1 MTSASVPNN
10 FDGDANGIL
19 PSKFMRELRPE
30 IYSDSAGRTD
40 YELDAAVFD
49 NHLETLTRRNQTH
62 DFETFCRK
70 LCERAICPNL
80 RGQTGPDGGGDSK
93 ADGESFA
100 VADELT
106 DIFFEG
112 EANSGRERWGFAFST
127 KAQCQRKIREDVD
140 GLIKTGRDYGRII
153 CVTSRYIKSKARAAL
168 EDELSKATGVPVMI
182 HDRTWIIEQVIDHGR
197 KDIAYNYLSVGKEI
211 TDESRLGPTDYSRL
225 QQLEE
230 IEQDL
235 ARAASGPGIGRD
247 HVLDSLVA
255 AKLSRGMEKPR
266 IETDGRF
273 ERAIRLADKY
283 GTLHQR
289 IEARYER
296 IWTAVWWHDDFGFLN
311 DEYESIEAL
320 AAEASHARTLGF
332 LVNLG
337 QLLFNAVLHDH
348 MGREAIQLDKRVEH
362 IAELLA
368 PMVADGERPNN
379 QLEAKAAL
387 LHLDMNWAA
396 ISQDAEALTQVWNGY
411 SYIIDRAKGLG
422 EFDAKRIANLIEVA
436 EAVAGD
442 DPAYSALIDKLAD
455 FVAERDG
462 GAQGALLFL
471 RRAKKLG
478 LDKHFEMIRLLSKA
492 VLELTK
498 KEHSHN
504 LEDAL
509 SLLAIA
515 YRSAG
520 LRWAAR
526 ATCIFALSTMLI
538 DAEEGERLPLRFG
551 TLLKIWISLSLDLR
565 HYPDFVVAIPLLKG
579 VIAALPYSNNNK
591 AAFTNQIHEFE
602 VIAASQV
609 LNLSDGELARLADW
623 PDVLDQNQIFL
634 TRTALLYALGYEDI
648 LRADGSIPA
657 AETPENVSRMFS
669 EMLSQPIGAVG
680 ATNGLVLNDA
690 LKPQRF
696 STHILGM
703 AVEIHAP
710 PSDNAILVA
719 EMLLSSLEAFFATAI
734 EHRIMPHTERFT
746 IEVIE
751 AETAEQPAF
760 SIDRD
765 HMLGTLLWP
774 ASLPPTR
781 FSEQETIRDLWPN
794 VAAQLLDATCI
805 VPDAQRVLNAL
816 TQEERVLDRMTI
828 PTMSPNSYH
837 RIFDRYLTR
846 ATDLAEA
853 EPQAYTPRA
862 RPAIERID
870 IAGIVAEQSGK
881 SRAEILAREPGGESH
896 RDYGIRTVIDLH
908 LWDAA
913 GWRGAG
919 FLGNEPSFPPFYAL
933 LFQDEA
939 AATKIFERWRE
950 RFGAY
955 DEADHIRLSI
965 IRRIPGLDPHHYSI
979 QISANAD
986 RAEMESGRIVGFTA
1000 RSLVTE
1006 AKSEHNLETFLAM
1019 YRQFGAYYLIPAIWN
1034 EGMDEPRFLAH
1045 LPVLKRALNVLE
1057 AANLTDQDI
1066 ELIAVK
1072 QAREKQSEAN

>member
-1 MTSASVPNN
+1 MAIAPAPTDSN
-10 FDGDANGIL
+10 GDSHGIL
-19 PSKFMRELRPE
+19 PSKFMRDRRPE
-30 IYSDSAGRTD
+30 IYSDSTGRTG

-49 NHLETLTRRNQTH
+49 HHLETLTRRNQTH

-80 RGQTGPDGGGDSK
+80 RAQTGPDGGGDSK

-100 VADELT
+100 VSDELT

-127 KAQCQRKIREDVD
+127 KAQWQRKIRDDVG
-140 GLIKTGRDYGRII
+140 GLIKTGRNYDRII
-153 CVTSRYIKSKARAAL
+153 CVTSQYIKSKARAAL
-168 EDELSKATGVPVMI
+168 EDELSKATGVPVTI

-197 KDIAYNYLSVGKEI
+197 KDLAYNYLSVGKEI

-235 ARAASGPGIGRD
+235 ARAASGSGIGRD
-247 HVLDSLVA
+247 HVLDALVA
-255 AKLSRGMEKPR
+255 AKLSRGIEKPR

-273 ERAIRLADKY
+273 DRAIRLADKC

-311 DEYESIEAL
+311 DEYDAIEAL

-337 QLLFNAVLHDH
+337 QLLFTAVIHGH
-348 MGREAIQLDKRVEH
+348 MGCEAIQLHKRVGH

-368 PMVADGERPNN
+368 PMAADGERPNN
-379 QLEAKAAL
+379 QLEAEAAL

-396 ISQDAEALTQVWNGY
+396 TSRDAEALSRVWTGY
-411 SYIIDRAKGLG
+411 SDIIDRAKGFG
-422 EFDAKRIANLIEVA
+422 EFDAKRIVNLIEAA

-442 DPAYSALIDKLAD
+442 DTAYSALIDKVSD

-462 GAQGALLFL
+462 GAQGALLLL

-498 KEHSHN
+498 KEHSHD

-509 SLLAIA
+509 SHLTIA

-520 LRWAAR
+520 LSWAAR

-538 DAEEGERLPLRFG
+538 DVEEGERLPLRFG

-565 HYPDFVVAIPLLKG
+565 HHPDFVVAIPLLKG
-579 VIAALPYSNNNK
+579 VIAALPYSDDDK
-591 AAFTNQIHEFE
+591 ATFAGQIQEFE
-602 VIAASQV
+602 IIAASQI
-609 LNLSDGELARLADW
+609 LNLSEGDLARLADW
-623 PDVLDQNQIFL
+623 PDILDQNQIFL
-634 TRTALLYALGYEDI
+634 TRTALLYALGYEEI
-648 LRADGSIPA
+648 LRADGSIPET
-657 AETPENVSRMFS
+657 ETPGTVSRMFS
-669 EMLSQPIGAVG
+669 EMMSQPIGTDG
-680 ATNGLVLNDA
+680 ANIGVVLNDA
-690 LKPQRF
+690 ATPQRF
-696 STHILGM
+696 VTHILGM
-703 AVEIHAP
+703 AVEIHTT

-719 EMLLSSLEAFFATAI
+719 EMLLSSLEAFLATAI
-734 EHRIMPHTERFT
+734 EHRIMPHTERVT
-746 IEVIE
+746 IEVID
-751 AETAEQPAF
+751 TDTVEQPAF

-765 HMLGTLLWP
+765 QMLGTLQWP

-781 FSEQETIRDLWPN
+781 FSEKETIRDLWPS

-805 VPDAQRVLNAL
+805 IPDAEKVLTAL
-816 TQEERVLDRMTI
+816 THEERALDRMTI
-828 PTMSPNSYH
+828 ATTSPNSYH
-837 RIFDRYLTR
+837 RLFNRYLTR
-846 ATDLAEA
+846 AADLTEA
-853 EPQAYTPRA
+853 EPQSYVPRA
-862 RPAIERID
+862 RPEIERID
-870 IAGIVAEQSGK
+870 IAGIVAEQSGE
-881 SRAEILAREPGGESH
+881 SRAEILAREPGDESH
-896 RDYGIRTVIDLH
+896 RDYGIRSVIDLH

-919 FLGNEPSFPPFYAL
+919 FLGNEPGYPPFYAL
-933 LFQDEA
+933 LFEDEA

-950 RFGAY
+950 RFAAY
-955 DEADHIRLSI
+955 DEADHIRLSV

-1006 AKSEHNLETFLAM
+1006 AKSDHNLETFLAM

-1034 EGMDEPRFLAH
+1034 DGMDEPRFLTN
-1045 LPVLKRALNVLE
+1045 LPILKRALNVFE
-1057 AANLTDQDI
+1057 AASLTGQNI

-1072 QAREKQSEAN
+1072 QARQR

>member
-1 MTSASVPNN
+1 
-10 FDGDANGIL
+10 
-19 PSKFMRELRPE
+19 MRDRRPE
-30 IYSDSAGRTD
+30 IYSDSSGRTD
-40 YELDAAVFD
+40 YELDASIFD
-49 NHLETLTRRNQTH
+49 HHLETLTRRNQTH

-80 RGQTGPDGGGDSK
+80 RAQTGPDGGGDSK

-100 VADELT
+100 VADELS

-127 KAQCQRKIREDVD
+127 KSQWQRKIREDVD
-140 GLIKTGRDYGRII
+140 GLIMTGRNYDRII
-153 CVTSRYIKSKARAAL
+153 CVTSQYIKSKARAAL
-168 EDELSKATGVPVMI
+168 EDELSKATGIAVTV

-197 KDIAYNYLSVGKEI
+197 KDLAYNYLSVGKEI
-211 TDESRLGPTDYSRL
+211 TDETRLGPTDYSRL

-230 IEQDL
+230 TEQDL
-235 ARAASGPGIGRD
+235 ARAASGLGIGRD
-247 HVLDSLVA
+247 HVLDALVA

-273 ERAIRLADKY
+273 DRAIRLADKH

-311 DEYESIEAL
+311 DEYDAIEAL
-320 AAEASHARTLGF
+320 AAAASHARTLGF

-337 QLLFNAVLHDH
+337 QLLFTAVFHGH
-348 MGREAIQLDKRVEH
+348 MGREAIQLDKRVGL

-368 PMVADGERPNN
+368 SMADDRERPNN
-379 QLEAKAAL
+379 QLEAEAAL

-396 ISQDAEALTQVWNGY
+396 TSRDAEALTRVWNGY
-411 SYIIDRAKGLG
+411 SDIIDRAKRFG
-422 EFDAKRIANLIEVA
+422 EFDAKRIVNLIEAA
-436 EAVAGD
+436 ETVAGD
-442 DPAYSALIDKLAD
+442 DPAYSTLIDKLAG

-462 GAQGALLFL
+462 GAQGALLLL

-478 LDKHFEMIRLLSKA
+478 LNKHFEMIRLLSKA

-498 KEHSHN
+498 KEHSHD

-509 SLLAIA
+509 SHLTIA

-526 ATCIFALSTMLI
+526 ATCIFALSTMFI

-565 HYPDFVVAIPLLKG
+565 HYPDFVVAIPLLKS
-579 VIAALPYSNNNK
+579 VIAALPYSDEDK
-591 AAFTNQIHEFE
+591 AVFTGQVQEFE

-609 LNLSDGELARLADW
+609 LNFSDEDLARLADW
-623 PDVLDQNQIFL
+623 PDILDRNQIFL

-648 LRADGSIPA
+648 LRADGSIPE

-669 EMLSQPIGAVG
+669 EMLSQPIGGEG
-680 ATNGLVLNDA
+680 ASNGLMLNDA
-690 LKPQRF
+690 LVPQRL
-696 STHILGM
+696 STRILGM

-710 PSDNAILVA
+710 PSDNAILVS
-719 EMLLSSLEAFFATAI
+719 EMLFSSLEAFLATAT

-751 AETAEQPAF
+751 AETTEQPAF
-760 SIDRD
+760 SINRD
-765 HMLGTLLWP
+765 QMLGTLLWP

-781 FSEQETIRDLWPN
+781 FSEQETIRELWPS

-805 VPDAQRVLNAL
+805 IPDAEKVLTAL
-816 TQEERVLDRMTI
+816 THEERALDRMMIAT
-828 PTMSPNSYH
+828 TSPNSYH
-837 RIFDRYLTR
+837 RLFTRYLTR
-846 ATDLAEA
+846 AADLTES
-853 EPQAYTPRA
+853 ETQAYAPRA

-896 RDYGIRTVIDLH
+896 RDYGIRSVIDLH

-913 GWRGAG
+913 SWRGAG
-919 FLGNEPSFPPFYAL
+919 FLGNEPGYPPFYAL
-933 LFQDEA
+933 LFDDEA
-939 AATKIFERWRE
+939 AASKIFERWRE

-955 DEADHIRLSI
+955 DEADYIRLSI
-965 IRRIPGLDPHHYSI
+965 IRRIPSLDPHHYSI

-1006 AKSEHNLETFLAM
+1006 AKSDQNLDTFLAM

-1034 EGMDEPRFLAH
+1034 DGMDEPRFLTH

-1057 AANLTDQDI
+1057 AASLTDQDI
-1066 ELIAVK
+1066 ELIAVR
-1072 QAREKQSEAN
+1072 QAQKK